1 MKQIGVSLS
10 PHQRRRLHSGQPVR
24 VKQGS
29 GIMMVNPANFGLMS
43 KTFLRH
49 KAKEIQLS
57 PEEIMA
63 NKMISPEAHSNI
75 RSELASEEQ
84 QVAPI
89 TSTISGGRVS
99 NAGGPRGL
107 STMSGLKQVSEH
119 LQSLGDYTGGNYGY
133 QLKAGLGNLMANDVM
148 AGVREAKSAVRKNIL
163 GGGRK
168 SFYDNEVGASSFGGF
183 GVGRTMGQIGV
194 AGNLLANQ
202 RRTPQA
208 LQSQPYAENYQF
220 SQTLPPAY
228 QKYNRGK

>member
-10 PHQRRRLHSGQPVR
+10 PHQRRRLHSGHSVR

-29 GIMMVNPANFGLMS
+29 GIMLVNPSNFGLMS
-43 KTFLRH
+43 KTFLRN
-49 KAKEIQLS
+49 KAKEIRLS
-57 PEEIMA
+57 PEEVMA

-75 RSELASEEQ
+75 RSELASEERE
-84 QVAPI
+84 VTPI

-107 STMSGLKQVSEH
+107 NTMGGLKQASEH

-133 QLKAGLGNLMANDVM
+133 QLKAGLGNLMANDVL
-148 AGVREAKSAVRKNIL
+148 ASVREAKSAVRKNIL

-168 SFYDNEVGASSFGGF
+168 SFYGDEIGTSSFGGF
-183 GVGRTMGQIGV
+183 GVGRVQGQIGV

-202 RRTPQA
+202 RRTPPA
-208 LQSQPYAENYQF
+208 LKSQPYGENYQF
-220 SQTLPPAY
+220 SKTLPPAY
-228 QKYNRGK
+228 QRYNEN

>member
-10 PHQRRRLHSGQPVR
+10 PHQRRRLYSGHPVR

-107 STMSGLKQVSEH
+107 TTMSGLKQVSEH

-168 SFYDNEVGASSFGGF
+168 SFYGDNQIALGGQI
-183 GVGRTMGQIGV
+183 GRTQGQIGV

>member
-1 MKQIGVSLS
+1 
-10 PHQRRRLHSGQPVR
+10 
-24 VKQGS
+24 
-29 GIMMVNPANFGLMS
+29 MMVNPANFGLMS

-63 NKMISPEAHSNI
+63 NRMISPEAQSNI
-75 RSELASEEQ
+75 RSELASDELTP
-84 QVAPI
+84 API

-107 STMSGLKQVSEH
+107 TTMGGLKQASEH

-133 QLKAGLGNLMANDVM
+133 QLKAGLGNLMSNDVM
-148 AGVREAKSAVRKNIL
+148 AGVRQAKSAVRKNIL

-168 SFYDNEVGASSFGGF
+168 SFYGDNEVGASSFGGF

-208 LQSQPYAENYQF
+208 LLSQPYAENHQF
-220 SQTLPPAY
+220 SKTLPPAY
-228 QKYNRGK
+228 QRYNKGV

>member
-10 PHQRRRLHSGQPVR
+10 PNQRRRLHSGHPVR

-29 GIMMVNPANFGLMS
+29 GIMMVNPSNFGLMS

-84 QVAPI
+84 EVAPI
-89 TSTISGGRVS
+89 ASTISGGRVS

-133 QLKAGLGNLMANDVM
+133 QLKAGLGNLMSNDVL

-163 GGGRK
+163 GRGRK
-168 SFYDNEVGASSFGGF
+168 ESFYGDNEIGTSFGGY

-208 LQSQPYAENYQF
+208 LTSQPYGVNYQF
-220 SQTLPPAY
+220 SKTLPPAY
-228 QKYNRGK
+228 QRL